1 MSTNYHVLA
10 RKYRPRTFADLMGQE
25 VLVDTLTNAIKH
37 HRIPHAILLTGVRGI
52 GKTTTARIIARA
64 LNCIGEDGNGRET
77 ITPCGK
83 CRPCVDIL
91 AERHLDII
99 EMDAASRT
107 GVDDIRKVIEAAY
120 YKPSSAR
127 YKVQIIDEIHMLTK
141 QAFNALLKTLEEP
154 PEYTKFIFATTEL
167 NRVPDTIVSRCVRF
181 DLKRFDRS
189 TLKDLLQKT
198 CDQEG
203 IKIESEAL
211 SLLAQAAN
219 GSARDSQSLL
229 ERAISL
235 SPDTIADGA
244 VRSMLG
250 LTGQDD
256 ILNLLQAILA
266 GEAAIALTLFDTAYK
281 NGADPDQILRALCDL
296 THEISCLK
304 ISSDF
309 AERSFLAK
317 EQLDQLQNLAANPSV
332 PVLTRLW
339 QVLTK
344 GREELKSAPSSAQAA
359 EMILIRTCYLSD
371 LPTAQAVLSELAK
384 QQGQNT
390 PNVFLKAPANAEN
403 PQHSEATT
411 PFEGAQTEIQKKKLD
426 PAPRDITQNIEE
438 PQTAKYPPPKLED
451 LSSKS
456 PETFTDLVAL
466 FETHKE
472 PLLKYEFENH
482 VKFISLDI
490 NKYYLEIELTKD
502 IAPDFVKKIR
512 DFLTQWTGNAWDIQ
526 DHKENKS
533 PTKAAKTLRVQHKET
548 KEQLIEDARK
558 TLLVKTALEIFPQAE
573 IKDVKLLKQPLKTA

>member
-1 MSTNYHVLA
+1 MSTKYHVLA
-10 RKYRPRTFADLMGQE
+10 RKYRPQNFADLMGQN

-64 LNCIGEDGNGRET
+64 LNCIGEDGKGSET

-83 CRPCVDIL
+83 CQPCVDIL
-91 AERHLDII
+91 ADRHLDVI

-107 GVDDIRKVIEAAY
+107 SVDDIRKVIEAAY

-167 NRVPDTIVSRCVRF
+167 NRVPDTIISRCVRF

-198 CDQEG
+198 CDQEN
-203 IKIESEAL
+203 IKIEAEAL
-211 SLLAQAAN
+211 ALLAQAAN

-235 SPDTIADGA
+235 SPGTITDSA

-256 ILNLLQAILA
+256 ILDLLQAILA
-266 GEAAIALTLFDTAYK
+266 GETATALTLFDTAYK

-296 THEISCLK
+296 THEVSCLK
-304 ISSDF
+304 VSPDF
-309 AERSFLAK
+309 AERSLLAK
-317 EQLDQLQNLAANPSV
+317 EQLDQLQTISANLSV

-344 GREELKSAPSSAQAA
+344 GREDLKGAPSSAQAA
-359 EMILIRTCYLSD
+359 EMILIRTCYLSE
-371 LPTAQAVLSELAK
+371 LPTAQAVISELAK
-384 QQGQNT
+384 QHGHTT
-390 PNVFLKAPANAEN
+390 PNAFLNSPANTEV
-403 PQHSEATT
+403 PQ
-411 PFEGAQTEIQKKKLD
+411 QTESPTSLEESEIEDQKKKSNS
-426 PAPRDITQNIEE
+426 ASRDLETQTKESAIAESNPPEVEE
-438 PQTAKYPPPKLED
+438 LRPD
-451 LSSKS
+451 S
-456 PETFTDLVAL
+456 PESFTDLVAL
-466 FETHKE
+466 FEKHKE
-472 PLLKYEFENH
+472 PLLQYEFENH
-482 VKFISLDI
+482 VKFISLDSK
-490 NKYYLEIELTKD
+490 NYRLEIELTKD
-502 IAPDFVKKIR
+502 ISPDFVKKTR
-512 DFLTQWTGNAWDIQ
+512 DLLAQWTESTWDIQ
-526 DHKENKS
+526 AHKENKA
-533 PTKAAKTLRVQHKET
+533 PTKSAKTLRVQNKET
-548 KEQLIEDARK
+548 KDQLVEEARK

-573 IKDVKLLKQPLKTA
+573 IKDVKLLKQPLKIA

>member
-1 MSTNYHVLA
+1 MSKNYHVLA
-10 RKYRPRTFADLMGQE
+10 RKYRPQTFADLMGQD

-64 LNCIGEDGNGRET
+64 LNCVGEDGKGGET
-77 ITPCGK
+77 ISPCGK
-83 CRPCVDIL
+83 CQPCVDIL
-91 AERHLDII
+91 ADRHLDVI

-107 GVDDIRKVIEAAY
+107 SVDDIRKVIEAAY

-167 NRVPDTIVSRCVRF
+167 NRVPDTIISRCVRF

-198 CDQEG
+198 CDQED
-203 IKIESEAL
+203 IKVEAEAL

-235 SPDTIADGA
+235 SPGTITDGA

-256 ILNLLQAILA
+256 VLNLLQAVLT
-266 GEAAIALTLFDTAYK
+266 GETATALTLFDTAYK

-309 AERSFLAK
+309 AERSLLVK
-317 EQLDQLQNLAANPSV
+317 EQLDQLQNLASTLSV

-344 GREELKSAPSSAQAA
+344 GREELKGAPSSAQAA
-359 EMILIRTCYLSD
+359 EMILIRTCYLSE
-371 LPTAQAVLSELAK
+371 LPTAQAVISELTK
-384 QQGQNT
+384 QQGQNK
-390 PNVFLKAPANAEN
+390 PNAFLKEPANAEI
-403 PQHSEATT
+403 PQAPKASTPLETPQVEA
-411 PFEGAQTEIQKKKLD
+411 QKKKPDL
-426 PAPRDITQNIEE
+426 APKNIKPEIAETPPSEFQNLK
-438 PQTAKYPPPKLED
+438 PNPPE
-451 LSSKS
+451 S
-456 PETFTDLVAL
+456 FVDLVAL
-466 FETHKE
+466 FEIHKE

-482 VKFISLDI
+482 VKFIALDV
-490 NKYYLEIELTKD
+490 NKPSLEIELTKG
-502 IAPDFVKKIR
+502 IAPDFVKKVR
-512 DFLTQWTGNAWDIQ
+512 ELLARWTGDSWDIQ
-526 DHKENKS
+526 AHKENKAS
-533 PTKAAKTLRVQHKET
+533 TKAAKTLRVQNKET
-548 KEQLIEDARK
+548 KDQLVENARK

-573 IKDVKLLKQPLKTA
+573 IKDVKLLKQSLKTA

>member
-1 MSTNYHVLA
+1 MSTHYHVLA
-10 RKYRPRTFADLMGQE
+10 RKYRPQTFADLMGQD

-64 LNCIGEDGNGRET
+64 LNCIGEDGKGRET

-83 CRPCVDIL
+83 CQPCVDIL
-91 AERHLDII
+91 NDRHLDVI

-107 GVDDIRKVIEAAY
+107 SVDDIRKVIEAAY

-167 NRVPDTIVSRCVRF
+167 HRVPDTIISRCVRF

-189 TLKDLLQKT
+189 TLKELLQKT
-198 CDQEG
+198 CDQEK
-203 IKIESEAL
+203 IKIETEAL

-235 SPDTIADGA
+235 SPGTITDES

-256 ILNLLQAILA
+256 VLNLLQAILA
-266 GEAAIALTLFDTAYK
+266 GQTATALLLFDASYK

-309 AERSFLAK
+309 ADRSLLAK
-317 EQLDQLQNLAANPSV
+317 EQLDQLQTLANDLPV

-344 GREELKSAPSSAQAA
+344 GREELKGAPSSAQAA
-359 EMILIRTCYLSD
+359 EMVLIRTCYLSE
-371 LPTAQAVLSELAK
+371 LPTAQAVIAELAK
-384 QQGQNT
+384 QHGQKE
-390 PNVFLKAPANAEN
+390 PNDFLKPPANIEP
-403 PQHSEATT
+403 PQSIET
-411 PFEGAQTEIQKKKLD
+411 QKKN
-426 PAPRDITQNIEE
+426 PECPS
-438 PQTAKYPPPKLED
+438 QTLG
-451 LSSKS
+451 LKS
-456 PETFTDLVAL
+456 FTDLVAL
-466 FETHKE
+466 FETNKE
-472 PLLKYEFENH
+472 PLLQYEFENH
-482 VKFISLDI
+482 VKFISLDVS
-490 NKYYLEIELTKD
+490 KHHLAIELTQD
-502 IAPDFVKKIR
+502 IAPDFVKKSR
-512 DFLTQWTGNAWDIQ
+512 ELLAKWTSETWTIQ
-526 DHKENKS
+526 THQENKAS
-533 PTKAAKTLRVQHKET
+533 TKPSKTLRVQDKES
-548 KEQLIEDARK
+548 KEQLVEEAKK
-558 TLLVKTALEIFPQAE
+558 TSLVKTALEIFPQAE
-573 IKDVKLLKQPLKTA
+573 IKDVKLLKKTG

>member
-1 MSTNYHVLA
+1 MKNTPYYVLA
-10 RKYRPRTFADLMGQE
+10 RKYRPQTFADLMGQE
-25 VLVDTLTNAIKH
+25 VLVETLSNAIKT

-64 LNCIGEDGNGRET
+64 LNCIGADGKGSET
-77 ITPCGK
+77 ISPCGQ
-83 CRPCVDIL
+83 CQPCVDIL
-91 AERHLDII
+91 EDRHLDVI

-107 GVDDIRKVIEAAY
+107 SVDDIRKVIEAAY

-127 YKVQIIDEIHMLTK
+127 YKIQIIDEIHMLTK

-167 NRVPDTIVSRCVRF
+167 RRVPDTIISRCVRF

-189 TLKDLLQKT
+189 TLKELLQKT
-198 CDQEG
+198 CDQEK
-203 IKIESEAL
+203 IKIETEAL

-235 SPDTIADGA
+235 SPGTITGQA

-256 ILNLLQAILA
+256 SLLLLQGILA
-266 GEAAIALTLFDTAYK
+266 GQTATVLTLFDTAYK

-296 THEISCLK
+296 IHEISCLK

-309 AERSFLAK
+309 EERSLLAK
-317 EQLDQLQNLAANPSV
+317 EQLDQLKALATDLSV

-344 GREELKSAPSSAQAA
+344 GREDLKGAPSSAQAV

-371 LPTAQAVLSELAK
+371 LPTAQMVISELAK
-384 QQGQNT
+384 QQEQPKASND
-390 PNVFLKAPANAEN
+390 FLKAPA
-403 PQHSEATT
+403 ST
-411 PFEGAQTEIQKKKLD
+411 PAVTEESKEPDVQKKNSEKKGGCEL
-426 PAPRDITQNIEE
+426 RN
-438 PQTAKYPPPKLED
+438 
-451 LSSKS
+451 
-456 PETFTDLVAL
+456 FTDLVAL
-466 FETHKE
+466 FEMHKE

-482 VKFISLDI
+482 VKLIALD
-490 NKYYLEIELTKD
+490 KDQHHLTIELTKG
-502 IAPDFVKKIR
+502 IAPDFVKTSRRLLQK
-512 DFLTQWTGNAWDIQ
+512 WTSHKWIIET
-526 DHKENKS
+526 HKENQG
-533 PTKAAKTLRVQHKET
+533 PTKALKTLRMQNKET
-548 KEQLIEDARK
+548 KNQLVEEAKR
-558 TLLVKTALEIFPQAE
+558 TPLVKKALEIFPQAE
-573 IKDVKLLKQPLKTA
+573 IKDVKLLKKIAS

>member
-10 RKYRPRTFADLMGQE
+10 RKYRPQTFADLMGQD

-64 LNCIGEDGNGRET
+64 LNCIGEDGNGNET
-77 ITPCGK
+77 INPCGK
-83 CRPCVDIL
+83 CQPCVDIL
-91 AERHLDII
+91 ADRHLDVI

-107 GVDDIRKVIEAAY
+107 SVDDIRKVIEAAY

-127 YKVQIIDEIHMLTK
+127 YKIQIIDEIHMLTK

-167 NRVPDTIVSRCVRF
+167 NRVPDTIISRCVRF

-198 CDQEG
+198 CDQED
-203 IKIESEAL
+203 IKIEAEAL

-235 SPDTIADGA
+235 SPTTITDKA

-266 GEAAIALTLFDTAYK
+266 GDTATALSLFDAAYK

-296 THEISCLK
+296 THEVSCLK

-309 AERSFLAK
+309 AERSLLAK
-317 EQLDQLQNLAANPSV
+317 EQLDQLQSLTTDLSV

-344 GREELKSAPSSAQAA
+344 GREELKGAPSSAQAA
-359 EMILIRTCYLSD
+359 EMILIRTCYLSE
-371 LPTAQAVLSELAK
+371 LPTAQAVISELAK
-384 QQGQNT
+384 QQGHNT
-390 PNVFLKAPANAEN
+390 PNAFLTAPTNTVA
-403 PQHSEATT
+403 PQ
-411 PFEGAQTEIQKKKLD
+411 QTETSTPLEETETTAQKKKPD
-426 PAPRDITQNIEE
+426 PTSRDTGLKKIKIEASKE
-438 PQTAKYPPPKLED
+438 PPLEPKNLH
-451 LSSKS
+451 
-456 PETFTDLVAL
+456 PENFADLVAL

-482 VKFISLDI
+482 VKFISLEA
-490 NKYYLEIELTKD
+490 NKHHLEIELTKD
-502 IAPDFVKKIR
+502 ITPDFIKKAR
-512 DFLTQWTGNAWDIQ
+512 ELLTEWTGNVWHIQ
-526 DHKENKS
+526 AHKENKA
-533 PTKAAKTLRVQHKET
+533 PTKAAKTLRVQNKET
-548 KEQLIEDARK
+548 KDQLVEDARK

-573 IKDVKLLKQPLKTA
+573 IKDVKLLNQTLKTA

>member
-10 RKYRPRTFADLMGQE
+10 RKYRPQTFADLMGQD

-64 LNCIGEDGNGRET
+64 LNCVGEDGKGRET
-77 ITPCGK
+77 ISPCGK
-83 CRPCVDIL
+83 CQPCIDIL
-91 AERHLDII
+91 AERHLDVI

-107 GVDDIRKVIEAAY
+107 SVDDIRKVIEAAY

-127 YKVQIIDEIHMLTK
+127 YKIQIIDEIHMLTK

-167 NRVPDTIVSRCVRF
+167 NRVPDTIISRCVRF

-198 CDQEG
+198 CDQEN
-203 IKIESEAL
+203 IKIEAEAL

-235 SPDTIADGA
+235 SPDIITDGA

-256 ILNLLQAILA
+256 VLNLLQAILA
-266 GEAAIALTLFDTAYK
+266 GEAATALTLFDTAYK

-296 THEISCLK
+296 AHEISCLK
-304 ISSDF
+304 ISPSF
-309 AERSFLAK
+309 AERSLLAK
-317 EQLDQLQNLAANPSV
+317 EQLDQLQNLATTLSV

-344 GREELKSAPSSAQAA
+344 GREELKGAPSSAQAA

-371 LPTAQAVLSELAK
+371 LPTTQAVIAELAK

-390 PNVFLKAPANAEN
+390 PNAFLNTLANSET
-403 PQHSEATT
+403 PQAVDTSIALEEAQ
-411 PFEGAQTEIQKKKLD
+411 PEAQKKSLI
-426 PAPRDITQNIEE
+426 PRQ
-438 PQTAKYPPPKLED
+438 K
-451 LSSKS
+451 
-456 PETFTDLVAL
+456 
-466 FETHKE
+466 
-472 PLLKYEFENH
+472 
-482 VKFISLDI
+482 
-490 NKYYLEIELTKD
+490 
-502 IAPDFVKKIR
+502 R
-512 DFLTQWTGNAWDIQ
+512 
-526 DHKENKS
+526 
-533 PTKAAKTLRVQHKET
+533 
-548 KEQLIEDARK
+548 
-558 TLLVKTALEIFPQAE
+558 
-573 IKDVKLLKQPLKTA
+573 